1 MQAKDVMSD
10 GVMSIGADAT
20 VLEAIGLFVKTR
32 VSAMPVL
39 DDTGFMV
46 GIVSEADLIG
56 AGGFDAATAA
66 EAGARPVVDIMTKDV
81 VTADETA
88 SLAEVAGLMLKHR
101 VKRLPILRGGSV
113 VGIVSRVDLLKGL
126 VAGVTPVDTPRKSRA
141 FPWRAMAAAATAAG
155 AIVAGV
161 AAAYLYLAPAAVPV
175 AGVATSPAA
184 ARVAFDKCLQG
195 SDLKGIRS
203 KAAQQVASC
212 SEAIQ
217 SRQLTQAELAT
228 ARLNRGA
235 ARALL
240 GDGMLSNGDYLE
252 ALKHYDS
259 AIDPAQPDAL
269 TLYRRGAALDA
280 LGQSDRALNDYD
292 QAIRLDPRYPLAYY
306 ARGVLLASYKRTYDR
321 AIGDFDKV
329 LVLEPR
335 NVAALIRRGD
345 AYGKVGDFGNA
356 LADLDRA
363 VGLAPDDPEAYVY
376 RGLVNGWRR
385 EFRRAM
391 DDFNA
396 ALKLDADNVNALVNR
411 AALYAGDRLYDM
423 AIRDLDAAIVI
434 QGNNAFAFYNRGYAL
449 FATEK
454 YDLSIADYSTAIS
467 LDPGMGLAYNNRG
480 LVRTVAGRDLIAA
493 LADCDMALK
502 LMPTN
507 LDVRETRGFIYQ
519 KLGDPAIAIVEYNA
533 ALEVDPN
540 RALALHGRGLARKK
554 MGRTSEGEADQAAAR
569 ALDPSIET
577 RFLRYGMD

>member
-39 DDTGFMV
+39 DDSGFMG
-46 GIVSEADLIG
+46 GILSEADLIG

-88 SLAEVAGLMLKHR
+88 SLADLAGLMLKHR

-126 VAGVTPVDTPRKSRA
+126 IAGVTPADTPRKSRP
-141 FPWRAMAAAATAAG
+141 FPWRAMAAAAA

-175 AGVATSPAA
+175 AEVATSPAA
-184 ARVAFDKCLQG
+184 ARVAFDNCLQG

-235 ARALL
+235 ARAVL
-240 GDGMLSNGDYLE
+240 GDGMLSSGDYLE

-280 LGQSDRALNDYD
+280 LGQSDRALKDYD

-329 LVLEPR
+329 LVLEPQ

-363 VGLAPDDPEAYVY
+363 VGLAPDDPEPDVY

-423 AIRDLDAAIVI
+423 AVRDIDAAIGI

-467 LDPGMGLAYNNRG
+467 LDPAWGWP
-480 LVRTVAGRDLIAA
+480 TTTAA
-493 LADCDMALK
+493 WCE
-502 LMPTN
+502 
-507 LDVRETRGFIYQ
+507 RSS
-519 KLGDPAIAIVEYNA
+519 A
-533 ALEVDPN
+533 A
-540 RALALHGRGLARKK
+540 
-554 MGRTSEGEADQAAAR
+554 T
-569 ALDPSIET
+569 
-577 RFLRYGMD
+577 